1 MFFRTNRR
9 KAPGIELAAWAGC
22 GLLSLCVAGATHSV
36 RASPPMDT
44 PATHRELL
52 RDIEAAHTRELQEE
66 GVIGAGFLVADRK
79 GLLGRYN
86 FGFADVE
93 RRNRVD
99 EDTIFHWASVTK
111 ILTSVAAMQLVE
123 RGLLSLDAPVVSFLP
138 EIGAVHNR
146 FGSMDAITVR
156 HLLTHS
162 SGFRGPT
169 WPWKDEAGW
178 QPHEPR
184 SWSQLVA
191 MMPYTEIRFEP
202 GTRYGYSNLGA
213 IFIGRIIQTL
223 TGDTIEAYIDKNIFK
238 PLGMY
243 RSYFDMTPWHLA
255 ESRSHGYYAEEG
267 GPRSIGPDFDT
278 GITAANGGLNA
289 PLSDMRRF
297 ADFLA
302 GNSETEGILQHATLA
317 QMFEPVFPVSSDQ
330 DRDVSVGLG
339 FFIADNRT
347 PGTGDVVRWVGHSGY
362 QLTHRSSFMVNPA
375 AGQVFLAAAN
385 TVRRHGGNP
394 SEVQLRRRL
403 LNEFFPSLSGR

>member
-1 MFFRTNRR
+1 MR
-9 KAPGIELAAWAGC
+9 GVVSVWASGA
-22 GLLSLCVAGATHSV
+22 LLSLCAMGETHPV
-36 RASPPMDT
+36 HASPPMNN
-44 PATHRELL
+44 PAAHRELL
-52 RDIEAAHTRELQEE
+52 QGIEAAHTRELEEE
-66 GVIGAGFLVADRK
+66 GVIGAAFLVAD
-79 GLLGRYN
+79 GSGMLGRYN

-93 RRNRVD
+93 RRNQVD
-99 EDTIFHWASVTK
+99 DDTIFHWASVTK
-111 ILTSVAAMQLVE
+111 VLTSVAAMQLVE

-146 FGSMDAITVR
+146 FGTMDAITVR

-169 WPWKDEAGW
+169 WPWKDEPGW

-213 IFIGRIIQTL
+213 IFLGRIIQAL

-267 GPRSIGPDFDT
+267 GPRSIGPDFDS
-278 GITAANGGLNA
+278 GVTAANGGLNA

-302 GNSETEGILQHATLA
+302 GNSADEGILQQATLA
-317 QMFEPVFPVSSDQ
+317 QMFESVFPVGSDQ
-330 DRDVSVGLG
+330 DRDVSIGLG
-339 FFIADNRT
+339 VFIADNRT
-347 PGTGDVVRWVGHSGY
+347 RVSEEVVRWVGHSGY

-375 AGQVFLAAAN
+375 DRQVFLAAAN
-385 TVRRHGGNP
+385 TVRRSGGNP
-394 SEVQLRRRL
+394 SEVNLRRRL
-403 LNEFFPSLSGR
+403 LSIYFPIVSGR

>member
-1 MFFRTNRR
+1 MLFRTDRR
-9 KAPGIELAAWAGC
+9 TLPGVLSAWTGGA
-22 GLLSLCVAGATHSV
+22 LLCLCVAGETRPVHAD
-36 RASPPMDT
+36 RPLDT
-44 PATHRELL
+44 PGTQRELL
-52 RDIEAAHTRELQEE
+52 REIEAAHSRELQEE
-66 GVIGAGFLVADRK
+66 GVMGAAFLVADRN

-86 FGFADVE
+86 FGFASVE
-93 RRNRVD
+93 RQERVD
-99 EDTIFHWASVTK
+99 DDTIFHWASVTK
-111 ILTSVAAMQLVE
+111 ILTSVATMQLVE
-123 RGLLSLDAPVVSFLP
+123 RGLLSLDTSVISFLP

-146 FGSMDAITVR
+146 FGPMEAITVR

-169 WPWKDEAGW
+169 WPWKDEPDW
-178 QPHEPR
+178 QPHEPQ

-202 GTRYGYSNLGA
+202 GTRHGYSNLGT
-213 IFIGRIIQTL
+213 IFLGRIIQAL
-223 TGDTIEAYIDKNIFK
+223 TGDRIEAYIDKNIFK

-243 RSYFDMTPWHLA
+243 GSFFDMTPWHLA
-255 ESRSHGYYAEEG
+255 ESRSHGYYAEED
-267 GPRSIGPDFDT
+267 GPRSIGPEFDT

-302 GNSETEGILQHATLA
+302 GNSEAAGILEQATLA
-317 QMFEPVFPVSSDQ
+317 QMFEPVFAVSSDQ

-347 PGTGDVVRWVGHSGY
+347 PATGEVVRWVGHSGY

-385 TVRRHGGNP
+385 TVRRPGGNP

>member
-1 MFFRTNRR
+1 MLFRTDRR
-9 KAPGIELAAWAGC
+9 TLPGVLSAWTGGA
-22 GLLSLCVAGATHSV
+22 LLCLCVAGETRPVHAD
-36 RASPPMDT
+36 RPLDT
-44 PATHRELL
+44 PGTQRELL
-52 RDIEAAHTRELQEE
+52 REIEAAHSRELLEE
-66 GVIGAGFLVADRK
+66 GVMGAAFLVADRN

-86 FGFADVE
+86 FGFASVE
-93 RRNRVD
+93 RQERVD
-99 EDTIFHWASVTK
+99 DDTIFHWASVTK
-111 ILTSVAAMQLVE
+111 ILTSVATMQLVE
-123 RGLLSLDAPVVSFLP
+123 RGLLSLDTPVISFLP

-146 FGSMDAITVR
+146 FGPMEAITVR

-169 WPWKDEAGW
+169 WPWKDEPDW
-178 QPHEPR
+178 QPHEPQ

-191 MMPYTEIRFEP
+191 MMTYTEILFEP
-202 GTRYGYSNLGA
+202 GTRHGYSNLGA
-213 IFIGRIIQTL
+213 IFLGRIIQAL
-223 TGDTIEAYIDKNIFK
+223 TGDGIEAYIDKNIFK
-238 PLGMY
+238 PLGMH
-243 RSYFDMTPWHLA
+243 RSFFDMTPWHLA
-255 ESRSHGYYAEEG
+255 EFRSYGYYAEAS

-302 GNSETEGILQHATLA
+302 GNSEAAGILEQATLA
-317 QMFEPVFPVSSDQ
+317 QMYEPVFSVSSDQ

-394 SEVQLRRRL
+394 SEVHLRRRL

>member
-1 MFFRTNRR
+1 MLFRTDRR
-9 KAPGIELAAWAGC
+9 TLPGVLSAWTGGA
-22 GLLSLCVAGATHSV
+22 LLCLCVAGETRPVHAD
-36 RASPPMDT
+36 RPLDT
-44 PATHRELL
+44 PGTQRELL
-52 RDIEAAHTRELQEE
+52 REIEAAHSRELLEE
-66 GVIGAGFLVADRK
+66 GVMGAAFLVADRN

-86 FGFADVE
+86 FGFASVE
-93 RRNRVD
+93 RQKRVD
-99 EDTIFHWASVTK
+99 DDTIFHWASVTK
-111 ILTSVAAMQLVE
+111 ILTSVATMQLVE
-123 RGLLSLDAPVVSFLP
+123 RGLLFLDTPVISFLP

-146 FGSMDAITVR
+146 FGPMDAITVR

-169 WPWKDEAGW
+169 WPWKDEPDW
-178 QPHEPR
+178 QPHEPQG
-184 SWSQLVA
+184 WSQLVA

-202 GTRYGYSNLGA
+202 GTRHGYSNLGA
-213 IFIGRIIQTL
+213 IFLGRIIQAL
-223 TGDTIEAYIDKNIFK
+223 TGDGIEAYIDKNIFK

-243 RSYFDMTPWHLA
+243 RSFFDMTPWHLA
-255 ESRSHGYYAEEG
+255 EFRSYGYYAEAS

-302 GNSETEGILQHATLA
+302 GNSEAAGILEQATLA
-317 QMFEPVFPVSSDQ
+317 QMYEPVFSVSSDQ